1 MHESRLAE
9 FGKVFDDDRLPRLAP
24 LHVLC
29 TAILK
34 VERSRI
40 IHAPEKHERM
50 GTVGEEPYLV
60 GRERQRSVRC
70 GKRLIEVLSKKGG
83 PGHGSKLIRRG
94 SGRLAVGCGL
104 RLFGLRREL
113 LSDGEN
119 LLVVGE
125 SLGSLAI
132 SQQGV
137 SELSIHEDESGLPV
151 SVVRFGSREL
161 LTDGDSLPVIGERL
175 GSLAVGQQGV
185 TELFI
190 HVGEIALPASI
201 GGFGSR
207 ELLSDGES
215 LPAIAE
221 SLGSLAVGQQGV
233 GERCIHV
240 SETALPVSVVGFGSR
255 ERLSDGE
262 SLLVIGESSGSL
274 AVGQQGIG
282 QSDVAETE

>member
-9 FGKVFDDDRLPRLAP
+9 FGKVFEDDRLPRLAP

-60 GRERQRSVRC
+60 GCERQRSVRC

-94 SGRLAVGCGL
+94 SARLAVGCGL

-161 LTDGDSLPVIGERL
+161 LTDGESLPVIGERL
-175 GSLAVGQQGV
+175 GSLAVGQQRV
-185 TELFI
+185 
-190 HVGEIALPASI
+190 S
-201 GGFGSR
+201 
-207 ELLSDGES
+207 
-215 LPAIAE
+215 
-221 SLGSLAVGQQGV
+221 
-233 GERCIHV
+233 ERCIHV